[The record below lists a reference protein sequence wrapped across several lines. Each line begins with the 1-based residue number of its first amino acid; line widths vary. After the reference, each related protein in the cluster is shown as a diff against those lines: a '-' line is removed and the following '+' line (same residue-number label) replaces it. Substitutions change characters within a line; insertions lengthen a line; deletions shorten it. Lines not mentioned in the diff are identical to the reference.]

1 MTQVTSEAAFEL
13 PLPTREPPSN
23 ATFPLNSHLVPHSE
37 VRQTTL
43 RNALGLRGGF
53 ELNTGLGHIRERTD
67 GE

>member
-13 PLPTREPPSN
+13 PLSRRGCPSN
-23 ATFPLNSHLVPHSE
+23 ATFSLNSHSNPHSE

-53 ELNTGLGHIRERTD
+53 ELNTGFMP
-67 GE
+67 